1 MRGMNM
7 KRIMAAAIACLA
19 LAAALAGCGSRASTV
34 SHNLSVQADNFNVAR
49 TITFYNGV
57 TGQSPL
63 IIKGLCSLGNGSG
76 QDAPNNGG
84 VLTVTCK
91 LGPNSY
97 IKDFLGLSDNITYF
111 VSQNTGQSVSDTHYQ
126 YIVRPGTLI
135 PGISVQ

>member
-1 MRGMNM
+1 M
-7 KRIMAAAIACLA
+7 KRVITAVLACLA
-19 LAAALAGCGSRASTV
+19 LGAVVAGCGHSRASV
-34 SHNLSVQADNFNVAR
+34 VAHNLSTQADNFNVAR
-49 TITFYNGV
+49 TITFYNGI

-63 IIKGLCSLGNGSG
+63 IIKGLCSLGNGYS

-91 LGPNSY
+91 TGPNSY

-111 VSQNTGQSVSDTHYQ
+111 VSQNTGQAVSDTHYQ